1 MSKQDYTTIFTVD
14 QSPELPVVI
23 DAFTVSRMMVC
34 LIY

>member
-23 DAFTVSRMMVC
+23 DAFTVSRMKVA
-34 LIY
+34 